1 MNNYWYQIRQRAFIS
16 HIPGGSSHYEPP
28 APSCHGKW
36 VPTSSINMT
45 LIPNYCH
52 PPEKKWQPWS
62 HLTVWKG
69 IGHFTHQSW
78 AGNCLRGSLIRAK
91 QERWAAESSHQL
103 YLLRLISLKSPNKTP
118 RHCRPRWII
127 SREMSIC
134 FKIRSLNEL
143 TITANL
149 KSAHT
154 QIRALNVW
162 LLHFKQP
169 GDFEA
174 GKIII
179 SIFSSVQANL
189 KGRVNATWYQWE
201 SSH

>member
-1 MNNYWYQIRQRAFIS
+1 
-16 HIPGGSSHYEPP
+16 
-28 APSCHGKW
+28 
-36 VPTSSINMT
+36 
-45 LIPNYCH
+45 
-52 PPEKKWQPWS
+52 
-62 HLTVWKG
+62 
-69 IGHFTHQSW
+69 
-78 AGNCLRGSLIRAK
+78 
-91 QERWAAESSHQL
+91 
-103 YLLRLISLKSPNKTP
+103 
-118 RHCRPRWII
+118 
-127 SREMSIC
+127 MSIC

-189 KGRVNATWYQWE
+189 KGRVNAT
-201 SSH
+201 